1 MPAGESSEAKI
12 PPNSV
17 DEDADPGQTG
27 QTTEE
32 AASVGNSESVGN
44 ARSATVRIDGRDV
57 PVSELLQ
64 RSRYTRPFFPAEPA
78 EPEQP
83 AGNAGNGDV
92 GTWAEEGPR
101 ERGKGGAPR
110 ETMRVV
116 PVFIPVVVPVDRSGR
131 KEGEK
136 GRKGKAR

>member
-1 MPAGESSEAKI
+1 MHPHMQIKQHPWYRG
-12 PPNSV
+12 
-17 DEDADPGQTG
+17 ADL
-27 QTTEE
+27 
-32 AASVGNSESVGN
+32 A
-44 ARSATVRIDGRDV
+44 
-57 PVSELLQ
+57 
-64 RSRYTRPFFPAEPA
+64 AEPA

-83 AGNAGNGDV
+83 EQPAGIEGNGGV

-101 ERGKGGAPR
+101 DRGKGGAPR
-110 ETMRVV
+110 ETMRLV